1 MIEPREQREQMKKRI
16 TDRVV
21 TRVHPLILTVALI
34 VSVTTIS
41 LGSFSAH
48 ADEAKEKAK
57 SLFMKGVDLFSEEN
71 LPEALAAF
79 EESYAMRPKNSVLF
93 NIGMCHKALFNYV
106 ESIRTFREYL
116 KKGRGKIKSAQRK
129 AAEEALAR
137 MEKLIGH
144 LEVVEAPEGAEVTV
158 DGVPVGTAPLLESL
172 ILDPGL
178 HSVRVEKEGFETL
191 QTKVTIASDATIKL
205 KAALPLKK
213 ARLKI
218 ECKFDDDGDEQKD
231 AFVYMDGEA
240 SGGCPYD
247 DEVPAGRLE
256 IVIKASGM
264 EDFVTVV
271 EVESGATMT
280 ISAVLEPIE
289 SEEPV
294 LVVEERSR
302 TLFIS
307 GIASL
312 ALGVG
317 GGVVGGYFTYKGSGD
332 HDDLVRAA
340 EAGDAPAYNNLK
352 DDLGTD
358 KALMA
363 VGYVSAGVFIVIGV
377 VLLMVD
383 ARRKDS
389 ETTLDNATVR
399 VAPARGGLSLTF

>member
-1 MIEPREQREQMKKRI
+1 MKKRI

-21 TRVHPLILTVALI
+21 TRVHPLILTVALTI
-34 VSVTTIS
+34 SATTIS
-41 LGSFSAH
+41 LGSFSVY

-106 ESIRTFREYL
+106 ESIRTFRKYL
-116 KKGRGKIKSAQRK
+116 KKGKGKIKSAQRK
-129 AAEEALAR
+129 AAEEALSR
-137 MEKLIGH
+137 MEKLVGH

-158 DGVPVGTAPLLESL
+158 DGVSVGTAPLLESL

-178 HSVRVEKEGFETL
+178 HSVRVEKEGFMTL

-205 KAALPLKK
+205 RAALPLKQ

-218 ECKFDDDGDEQKD
+218 KCEFGDDGEGDKQKD
-231 AFVYMDGEA
+231 AFVYTDGEA

-247 DEVPAGRLE
+247 GEVPAGKLE

-264 EDFVTVV
+264 EDFVTTV
-271 EVESGATMT
+271 EIESGATMS

-302 TLFIS
+302 ALFIS
-307 GIASL
+307 GVVSL
-312 ALGVG
+312 AMGVG

-332 HDDLVRAA
+332 HDDLVNAA
-340 EAGDAPAYNNLK
+340 ESGNASTYNNLK

-363 VGYVSAGVFIVIGV
+363 VGYVSAGVFIVTGV
-377 VLLMVD
+377 VLLLMD

-389 ETTLDNATVR
+389 ETTLNSATVR
-399 VAPARGGLSLTF
+399 VVPTRGGLSLTF